1 MLQQSPS
8 LCRGFNNGSI
18 TFLLQLKTT
27 ETAVRS
33 SNIMLHNNLCVQA
46 CIAHMHN
53 LAMAWQWLGT
63 FVAASKGT
71 VCVTAKRE
79 VHLGAA
85 I

>member
-8 LCRGFNNGSI
+8 LCHGFNNGSI
-18 TFLLQLKTT
+18 TFLLHLKTT
-27 ETAVRS
+27 ETAVKRS
-33 SNIMLHNNLCVQA
+33 DLMLHNNLCVQA

-53 LAMAWQWLGT
+53 LATSWQWLGAL
-63 FVAASKGT
+63 VAASKGT
-71 VCVTAKRE
+71 VCVTAKRQ